1 MNNKRLLRIND
12 VIKTTG
18 LSRSTIYHQMAQNQ
32 FPKQCDLTSRCVA
45 WDEDEIQKWILSKL
59 AKSNKEEKLNV

>member
-18 LSRSTIYHQMAQNQ
+18 LSRSTIYHQMAQGQ
-32 FPKQCDLTSRCVA
+32 FPKQCDLTARCVA
-45 WDEDEIQKWILSKL
+45 WDQDEIQKWILSKL
-59 AKSNKEEKLNV
+59 EKSNV